1 MADEYS
7 TMGASDPSVRT
18 TRSAVGGYDDPEK
31 GLGWIIFA
39 GTMLA
44 IVGVLN
50 IIYGIAAISD
60 SRFYAR
66 DVEYIISGLN
76 TWGWIVLI
84 IGILQMGAAI
94 SIWGGTEWGRW
105 VGIATAGLNAIAQL
119 ILIAGFPFSAL
130 AIFAV
135 DILIIYGLVA
145 YGGRKGPAGRAAAV

>member
-7 TMGASDPSVRT
+7 TMGASDPALA
-18 TRSAVGGYDDPEK
+18 TRSAVGGYDDPDK
-31 GLGWIIFA
+31 GIGWVIFA

-50 IIYGIAAISD
+50 FIYGIAAISD
-60 SRFYAR
+60 SKFYAR
-66 DVEYIISGLN
+66 GVEYIISDLN
-76 TWGWIVLI
+76 TWGWIIMIL
-84 IGILQMGAAI
+84 GILQFFAAI

-119 ILIAGFPFSAL
+119 IFIAAFPFSAL

-135 DILIIYGLVA
+135 DILIIYGLIA
-145 YGGRKGPAGRAAAV
+145 YGGRKGPAGRAAV

>member
-1 MADEYS
+1 MADEYG
-7 TMGASDPSVRT
+7 TMGASDPALG
-18 TRSAVGGYDDPEK
+18 TRSSVGGYDDPEK
-31 GLGWIIFA
+31 GLGWVIFA

-60 SRFYAR
+60 SKFYAQN
-66 DVEYIISGLN
+66 VEYIVSSLN
-76 TWGWIVLI
+76 TWGWIILI
-84 IGILQMGAAI
+84 LGALQFGAAI

-119 ILIAGFPFSAL
+119 IFIAAFPFSAL

-135 DILIIYGLVA
+135 DILIIYGLIA
-145 YGGRKGPAGRAAAV
+145 YGGRKGPAGRAAV